1 MIKIVDDICKH
12 PMHPFPARMAPAI
25 VWENLKTDE
34 RKPLSVLDPMVGS
47 GTSLVIAK
55 ALGHKAI
62 GFDRDPLALLI
73 AKVWCSDVEKEKV
86 KLKAKTV
93 IDRAKKRYRTL
104 TVGKAYPRN
113 ADAETRAFIRYW
125 FDKINRR
132 QLAALS
138 DAIKGIRNE
147 NTKTF
152 LWCAFSRLII
162 TKKVGASL
170 AMDISHSRPHR
181 VYDKAPIKPFDK
193 FEEVVNKVLKSA
205 PFEKGKQNLPKAQIQ
220 DGDARELPLI
230 DNSIDMVI
238 TSPPYLN
245 AIDYLRGH
253 KLSLVWMGY
262 SIKEIRH
269 IRSTNI
275 GTEVSCRCDSEKE
288 QHTQALMEIGSIDKL
303 TERTKRILLKYAYD
317 MDAVMSEIKRVLAKN
332 GRAVFVI
339 GDSTIRGVFVKNSK
353 LIKYLA
359 TEHGF
364 SLQSDIRRI
373 LPEKHR
379 YLPPPNYK
387 KSGTEL
393 QHRMREEV
401 ILTFRN

>member
-12 PMHPFPARMAPAI
+12 PIHPFPARMAPAI
-25 VWENLKTDE
+25 VWENLKIDE
-34 RKPLSVLDPMVGS
+34 RKPLRVLDPMVGS

-55 ALGHKAI
+55 VLGHKAI

-73 AKVWCSDVEKEKV
+73 AKVWCTDVDKEKV

-93 IDRAKKRYRTL
+93 IDRAKKRYRALTL
-104 TVGKAYPRN
+104 GKAYPKN
-113 ADAETRAFIRYW
+113 ADIETRAFIRYW

-138 DAIKGIRNE
+138 DVIKRVQDE
-147 NTKTF
+147 NIKSF

-181 VYDKAPIKPFDK
+181 VYDQAPIRPFDK
-193 FEEVVNKVLKSA
+193 FEAVVNMILKSA
-205 PFEKGKQNLPKAQIQ
+205 PFEKGKHNLPRAQVRN
-220 DGDARELPLI
+220 GDARKLQLK
-230 DNSIDMVI
+230 DKSIDIVI

-253 KLSLVWMGY
+253 KLSLVWMGH
-262 SIKEIRH
+262 SIKEIRY

-275 GTEVSCRCDSEKE
+275 GTEVSNRCDSQKEKYLK
-288 QHTQALMEIGSIDKL
+288 ALVKKGGIDKL
-303 TERTKRILLKYAYD
+303 SERVKRILLKYADD
-317 MDAVMSEIKRVLAKN
+317 MYAVIYEIRRVLAEN
-332 GRAVFVI
+332 GSAVFVI
-339 GDSTIRGVFVKNSK
+339 GDSTVRGVFVRNSE

-359 TEHGF
+359 TENGF
-364 SLQSDIRRI
+364 SLQSSTRRR
-373 LPEKHR
+373 LAEKRR
-379 YLPPPNYK
+379 YLPPPNHK

-393 QHRMREEV
+393 QRRMREEV